1 MAPHLVVAC
10 LSSAVACNELLIAAA
25 EVVGGIGAVS
35 GARGVMGGAAKAA
48 EKNVTGKSI
57 KGSVTVE
64 VPIASALPKDFGES
78 VLGHNTQVGVLNRK
92 AGTISGAHNND
103 SFLESIEMVGAKIS
117 NKITDSR
124 FPGLIDY
131 KYQLPRINNVG
142 ELIYG
147 YKTIATKTTYN
158 PKILP
163 DGKVANM
170 SSRAAVNAESAFAAN
185 PALREVSIKVDGYYF
200 QVTRNIKTGKIT
212 NSFITMPPR
221 IKQ

>member
-1 MAPHLVVAC
+1 
-10 LSSAVACNELLIAAA
+10 
-25 EVVGGIGAVS
+25 
-35 GARGVMGGAAKAA
+35 
-48 EKNVTGKSI
+48 
-57 KGSVTVE
+57 
-64 VPIASALPKDFGES
+64 
-78 VLGHNTQVGVLNRK
+78 
-92 AGTISGAHNND
+92 
-103 SFLESIEMVGAKIS
+103 MVGAKIS

-124 FPGLIDY
+124 FPGLTDY
-131 KYQLPRINNVG
+131 KCQLPRINNVG
-142 ELIYG
+142 ELIDG